1 MGRTCRDDGSNHGP
15 VYECMR
21 NHYWPRL
28 VHRKHRPCMRTFQR
42 EKCCHDMV
50 RPKVES
56 GKKEGW
62 KRVVKEGERCKK
74 GEKKCKREEKR
85 RGETVC
91 AKELKGIKDMS
102 VRHKLRNKGH

>member
-62 KRVVKEGERCKK
+62 QRVEKK
-74 GEKKCKREEKR
+74 GEKCEKE
-85 RGETVC
+85 G
-91 AKELKGIKDMS
+91 KE
-102 VRHKLRNKGH
+102 RT